1 MDAPPLLPVLE
12 LSLLLQAY
20 QSRLRRLADDVDPSW
35 LDALAREDG
44 FVPPSPD
51 LAPLWRSALLRSRLR
66 LGPVAPAAFTPPT
79 HRLATLDKPALL
91 VVLAARALYAHRAA
105 LARCVDGAL
114 LTGLRGFVGAP
125 ALAGLRTAGADAASG
140 HPAPWPDHTT
150 LLDWAVDGYARF
162 ERDGAWGDPTL
173 RRLVQVVLPASAVA
187 RAGGPADG
195 PTGDSAA
202 LTALLPTLYPEL
214 AWLFG

>member
-20 QSRLRRLADDVDPSW
+20 QSRLRRLADDIDPSW

-114 LTGLRGFVGAP
+114 LAGLRGFVGAP
-125 ALAGLRTAGADAASG
+125 ALAGLRAAGADAVPVAG
-140 HPAPWPDHTT
+140 DWPDHTN

-173 RRLVQVVLPASAVA
+173 RRLVQVLLPADAVA
-187 RAGGPADG
+187 KAGATVDG

>member
-1 MDAPPLLPVLE
+1 MDARPLLPVLE

-20 QSRLRRLADDVDPSW
+20 QSRLRRLADDIDPSW
-35 LDALAREDG
+35 LDELAREGD

-66 LGPVAPAAFTPPT
+66 LGPVAPAAFTPTT

-114 LTGLRGFVGAP
+114 LAGLRGIVGAP
-125 ALAGLRTAGADAASG
+125 ALAGLRAAGADAA
-140 HPAPWPDHTT
+140 PAADDWPRHAT
-150 LLDWAVDGYARF
+150 LLDWAVDGYVRF

-187 RAGGPADG
+187 QSGVPADG

>member
-1 MDAPPLLPVLE
+1 MDATPLLPVLE

-20 QSRLRRLADDVDPSW
+20 QSRLRRLADDIDPSW
-35 LDALAREDG
+35 LDELAREDG

-114 LTGLRGFVGAP
+114 LAGLRGIVGAP
-125 ALAGLRTAGADAASG
+125 ALAGLRAAGADAAS
-140 HPAPWPDHTT
+140 ASDDWPRHAT
-150 LLDWAVDGYARF
+150 LLDWAVDGYIRF

-187 RAGGPADG
+187 HAGGPADG

>member
-1 MDAPPLLPVLE
+1 MDATPLLPVLE

-20 QSRLRRLADDVDPSW
+20 QSRLRRLADDIDPSW

-114 LTGLRGFVGAP
+114 LAGLRGFVGAP
-125 ALAGLRTAGADAASG
+125 ALTGLRAAGADAA
-140 HPAPWPDHTT
+140 PAADDWPDYTT
-150 LLDWAVDGYARF
+150 LQDWAVDGYTRF

-187 RAGGPADG
+187 PAGGPADG

>member
-1 MDAPPLLPVLE
+1 MDATPLLPVLE

-20 QSRLRRLADDVDPSW
+20 QSRLRRLADDIDPSW
-35 LDALAREDG
+35 FDALAREDG

-51 LAPLWRSALLRSRLR
+51 LAPLWRSALLRNRLR

-114 LTGLRGFVGAP
+114 LAGLRGFVGAP
-125 ALAGLRTAGADAASG
+125 ALAGLRAAGADAG
-140 HPAPWPDHTT
+140 PAEEDWRRHTT

-173 RRLVQVVLPASAVA
+173 RRLVQVVLPAGAVVHA
-187 RAGGPADG
+187 DGPADG